1 MSKNNILKNVGWL
14 TIGLLIAKVFGG
26 IYKLLLT
33 RILGGEG
40 LGVYQQIL
48 PMYSFLIIL
57 ITSGVPLAISK
68 MMATRSSQ
76 EEKVKLLSNSLGL
89 FFILSIVVSAIFM
102 IFASSIARLQG
113 NVDIEVCYYLII
125 PCLVFS
131 AMSAVFKGYF
141 QGANQFTPSAIS
153 QIAEQVAKIVF
164 GLGLSWGLT
173 SFGVKY
179 QIVGAI
185 IGISLADIVNFVVLF
200 ILFKKQ
206 KQKLR
211 KFSFN
216 KKEIKELVA
225 IVFPIMLASLI
236 IPFSQMI
243 DSVLVVKLL
252 NRNFVGDM
260 SVYLYGLQSGIVS
273 TLVNLPSVLTF
284 SISTVLLPRLTQD
297 YKEGKE
303 HEFSS
308 KVSIVV
314 KFLLLII
321 VPCCLFVLFYPNQ
334 IIGLIYGD
342 KINGFNV
349 DGQMLTS
356 KLLLFSAVNIVF
368 LCLSQFFSICLQA
381 REKRY
386 LPAVNNLLGMIV
398 KTILIICFVPSREL
412 NIMAYTLANSVGYF
426 VIFMLNFVELQND
439 KVVSLRGNFLIKLAM
454 SNIAV
459 LVLSVVLL
467 SINTS
472 LINFV
477 ITIVA
482 SVVVYLFVL
491 WFIKPFN
498 KTEIKKVMKNNF

>member
-1 MSKNNILKNVGWL
+1 M
-14 TIGLLIAKVFGG
+14 
-26 IYKLLLT
+26 
-33 RILGGEG
+33 
-40 LGVYQQIL
+40 
-48 PMYSFLIIL
+48 
-57 ITSGVPLAISK
+57 
-68 MMATRSSQ
+68 
-76 EEKVKLLSNSLGL
+76 
-89 FFILSIVVSAIFM
+89 
-102 IFASSIARLQG
+102 
-113 NVDIEVCYYLII
+113 
-125 PCLVFS
+125 
-131 AMSAVFKGYF
+131 
-141 QGANQFTPSAIS
+141 
-153 QIAEQVAKIVF
+153 
-164 GLGLSWGLT
+164 
-173 SFGVKY
+173 
-179 QIVGAI
+179 
-185 IGISLADIVNFVVLF
+185 
-200 ILFKKQ
+200 
-206 KQKLR
+206 
-211 KFSFN
+211 
-216 KKEIKELVA
+216 
-225 IVFPIMLASLI
+225 
-236 IPFSQMI
+236 
-243 DSVLVVKLL
+243 
-252 NRNFVGDM
+252 
-260 SVYLYGLQSGIVS
+260 
-273 TLVNLPSVLTF
+273 
-284 SISTVLLPRLTQD
+284 
-297 YKEGKE
+297 
-303 HEFSS
+303 
-308 KVSIVV
+308 
-314 KFLLLII
+314 
-321 VPCCLFVLFYPNQ
+321 FVLFYPNQ